1 MNKLLRETDAQLS
14 QVQPGLSSGVYT
26 RIVGGGAI

>member
-14 QVQPGLSSGVYT
+14 QVQPGLCSGVCA
-26 RIVGGGAI
+26 RNVGGGAI